1 MPLQEGLESTTPL
14 EMLSFTPGLVGH
26 PSEMQLSI
34 QPQPIFVPT
43 DEPGRYRIATARQA
57 RENKARAIS
66 KLGDTADEAMGWGSK
81 GEGKGE

>member
-1 MPLQEGLESTTPL
+1 MTPL

-34 QPQPIFVPT
+34 QPPPTFVPT
-43 DEPGRYRIATARQA
+43 SEPGAYGIATARQA

-66 KLGDTADEAMGWGSK
+66 GLGNSADEAMGWGSK
-81 GEGKGE
+81 EESGEESG